1 MAAGM
6 AAFHLCFA
14 AAAGPPAFDFCRTR
28 AAALAGDADEASP
41 GTPAATGGLCCFCL
55 AIAAVEAGTST
66 LTAAAALGW
75 GGKRLQQLN
84 GSPEA
89 SSPSWLS
96 CSDCFSPFG
105 RRRRSPSPSLPTFQG
120 LMEVESKSA
129 SRCTTEKAKGTHVF
143 EIVGYSLIK
152 GLGVGEY
159 VRSATFTVGGY
170 DWVIC
175 FYPDGA
181 DQYADCVCV
190 SVSLD
195 PRGGRMGA
203 TARAS
208 CDLRLVNQDTGYN
221 RRFSPE
227 QGGSI
232 GRSLLELKE
241 SGYIKDDSLMIECV
255 LTVIKQSEVVK
266 TKGNSE
272 VKVSPSKLSQHLGK
286 LLAEKGSD
294 VTFSVGGETFAAHKI
309 ILAARSPVFEAELYG
324 EMKER
329 NEQCIMVEDM
339 QPAAFKALLHFIYT
353 DSFPGVDDTGD
364 DDYTET
370 IHHLLVAADRYAIDR
385 LKLICQS
392 ILGKN
397 LAMETLATTLALADQ
412 HNCDRLKDACIEF
425 ISSKDEMNALMATQ
439 GYMNLKRTCPSVL
452 IDVLEKASKLRKT

>member
-1 MAAGM
+1 
-6 AAFHLCFA
+6 
-14 AAAGPPAFDFCRTR
+14 
-28 AAALAGDADEASP
+28 
-41 GTPAATGGLCCFCL
+41 
-55 AIAAVEAGTST
+55 
-66 LTAAAALGW
+66 
-75 GGKRLQQLN
+75 
-84 GSPEA
+84 
-89 SSPSWLS
+89 
-96 CSDCFSPFG
+96 
-105 RRRRSPSPSLPTFQG
+105 
-120 LMEVESKSA
+120 MEVESMSA
-129 SRCTTEKAKGTHVF
+129 SRCTTERAKGTHVF

-170 DWVIC
+170 DWAIC
-175 FYPDGA
+175 FCPDGV

-195 PRGGRMGA
+195 SRGGRMGA

-208 CDLRLVNQDTGYN
+208 CDLRLVNQDTGLPKSILSSAAPAMFNYGYN
-221 RRFSPE
+221 CRFFPE
-227 QGGSI
+227 QGAAI
-232 GRSLLELKE
+232 VRSLLEQKE

-272 VKVSPSKLSQHLGK
+272 IKVTPSKLSQHLGK
-286 LLAEKGSD
+286 LLLAEKGSD

-329 NEQCIMVEDM
+329 NEQCIVVEDM

-370 IHHLLVAADRYAIDR
+370 IRHLLVAADRYAIDR

-425 ISSKDEMNALMATQ
+425 ISSKDEMDALMATQ
-439 GYMNLKRTCPSVL
+439 GYTNLKRTCPSVL
-452 IDVLEKASKLRKT
+452 LDVLEKASKLRKT